1 MGSVL
6 RVASM
11 AGAVVLVILV
21 ILTIMSIF
29 GERFD
34 HPWSNPP
41 V

>member
-11 AGAVVLVILV
+11 AGAVVLLILV
-21 ILTIMSIF
+21 ILTIMAIF
-29 GERFD
+29 GDRLD

-41 V
+41 A